1 MRPGPP
7 CGSVPVLPAPTPAGT
22 ENANVSWKNLCRAAI
37 LAASSIALPCFAAD
51 GDADPSFGVD
61 GITYVTPDDVDA
73 REIMPVVA
81 IALPDGKLLFGGTRN
96 KIVEGSPWF
105 EPQIRGALVRLN
117 ADGSP
122 DAGFGNTAIPGL
134 FELPD
139 LVAGT
144 RMQGIES
151 MVRLDDGSLIAVGT
165 GMVNAPAQGFVV
177 KFDSEGALD
186 AGYGDG
192 GTLLLPEFYP
202 HAVAIDSQ
210 GRALVGGE
218 RFDAQGFIYTSTVI
232 RFGADGTPD
241 AAFGDAGT
249 VSIDWGDALLS
260 GYVSDLK
267 IGAGDGVIIGGGYEI
282 HGSGMGS
289 DFAVARL
296 DASGAFDTSFAGTGW
311 TVFHDTA
318 EASTSNRVNKL
329 AVSADGRIAFAGYHT
344 AGENITGLILGRL
357 GADGAIDA
365 SFGDA
370 STPGFLAPPVL
381 PTAQAVN
388 ATGLLL
394 QADGKLLVSAGYY
407 AWPDRQTFFALRT
420 SADGQL
426 DADFGNAGV
435 LQADLAPEGSYSES
449 SAMTLQPDGRI
460 VLAGRSM
467 RSTESPIVEF
477 AATRLLNANG
487 PDDRIF
493 GDGFDAPA
501 P

>member
-1 MRPGPP
+1 M
-7 CGSVPVLPAPTPAGT
+7 SL
-22 ENANVSWKNLCRAAI
+22 NILCRAAM
-37 LAASSIALPCFAAD
+37 LAAASIALPCFAAD
-51 GDADPSFGVD
+51 GGIDPSFGVD
-61 GITYVTPDDVDA
+61 GVSYVTPDDIDA

-81 IALPDGKLLFGGTRN
+81 IPLPDGKLLFGGTRN
-96 KIVEGSPWF
+96 KIVDGSPWF

-151 MVRLDDGSLIAVGT
+151 MARLDDGSLIAVGT
-165 GMVNAPAQGFVV
+165 GMVNAPAQGFIV
-177 KFDSEGALD
+177 KFDAEGALD
-186 AGYGDG
+186 AGYGEA
-192 GTLLLPEFYP
+192 GTVLLPEFYP

-218 RFDAQGFIYTSTVI
+218 RFDSQAFIHTSSVI
-232 RFGADGTPD
+232 RLDADGSAD
-241 AAFGDAGT
+241 AGFGDAGT
-249 VSIDWGDALLS
+249 VSIDWGDAQLS
-260 GYVSDLK
+260 GYISDIK
-267 IGAGDGVIIGGGYEI
+267 CTAGDGVIVGGGYEVY
-282 HGSGMGS
+282 GSGMGS
-289 DFAVARL
+289 DFAIARL
-296 DASGAFDTSFAGTGW
+296 DADGAFDTSFAGSGW
-311 TVFHDTA
+311 TVFHNTA

-329 AVSADGRIAFAGYHT
+329 AVAADGSIAFAGYHT

-365 SFGDA
+365 GFGDA

-381 PTAQAVN
+381 PTAQSVN

-394 QADGKLLVSAGYY
+394 QDDGKLLVSAGYF
-407 AWPDRQTFFALRT
+407 AFPDRQTFFALRT
-420 SADGQL
+420 TAAGQL
-426 DADFGNAGV
+426 DADFADAGV

-467 RSTESPIVEF
+467 RSAESPIVEF
-477 AATRLLNANG
+477 AATRLQNASG

-493 GDGFDAPA
+493 GDGFDGPA

>member
-1 MRPGPP
+1 M
-7 CGSVPVLPAPTPAGT
+7 SL
-22 ENANVSWKNLCRAAI
+22 NILCRAAI
-37 LAASSIALPCFAAD
+37 LAAASIALPCFAAD
-51 GDADPSFGVD
+51 GGIDPSFGVD
-61 GITYVTPDDVDA
+61 GVSYVTPDDIDA

-81 IALPDGKLLFGGTRN
+81 IPLPDGKLLFGGTRN

-139 LVAGT
+139 LVSGT

-151 MVRLDDGSLIAVGT
+151 MARLDDGSLIAVGT
-165 GMVNAPAQGFVV
+165 GMVNAPAQGFIV
-177 KFDSEGALD
+177 KFDAEGALD

-192 GTLLLPEFYP
+192 GTVLLPEFYP

-218 RFDAQGFIYTSTVI
+218 RFDPQTFIYTSSVI
-232 RFGADGTPD
+232 RLDADGAAD
-241 AAFGDAGT
+241 AGFGDAGT
-249 VSIDWGDALLS
+249 VSIDWGDAQLS
-260 GYVSDLK
+260 GYVSDIK
-267 IGAGDGVIIGGGYEI
+267 SAAGDSVIVGGGYEVY
-282 HGSGMGS
+282 GAGMGS
-289 DFAVARL
+289 DFAIARL
-296 DASGAFDTSFAGTGW
+296 DADGAFDTTFAGTGW
-311 TVFHDTA
+311 TVFHDTT
-318 EASTSNRVNKL
+318 ETSTSNRVNKL

-357 GADGAIDA
+357 GVDGSIDT

-381 PTAQAVN
+381 PTAQNVN
-388 ATGLLL
+388 PTALLL
-394 QADGKLLVSAGYY
+394 QDDGKLLVSAAYF
-407 AWPDRQTFFALRT
+407 AWPDRQTFFAVRT
-420 SADGQL
+420 TVDGQL
-426 DADFGNAGV
+426 DADFAAAGV
-435 LQADLAPEGSYSES
+435 LQLDLALDGSYSES

-477 AATRLLNANG
+477 AATRLQNAGG

-493 GDGFDAPA
+493 GDGFDGSAP
-501 P
+501 

>member
-1 MRPGPP
+1 M
-7 CGSVPVLPAPTPAGT
+7 
-22 ENANVSWKNLCRAAI
+22 SWNTLCRAAI
-37 LAASSIALPCFAAD
+37 LAAATIALPCLAAD
-51 GDADPSFGVD
+51 GEVDPSFGVD
-61 GITYVTPDDVDA
+61 GITYVTPDDIDA

-151 MVRLDDGSLIAVGT
+151 MARLDDGSLVAVGT
-165 GMVNAPAQGFVV
+165 GMVNAPAQGFIV
-177 KFDSEGALD
+177 KLGADGMLD
-186 AGYGDG
+186 ASYGNG
-192 GTLLLPEFYP
+192 GIVLIPEFYP
-202 HAVAIDSQ
+202 HAVAIDGQ
-210 GRALVGGE
+210 GGAVVGGE
-218 RFDAQGFIYTSTVI
+218 RFDAQGFIYTSTVV
-232 RFGADGTPD
+232 RLDAGGTPD
-241 AAFGDAGT
+241 AGFGDAGEAA
-249 VSIDWGDALLS
+249 IDWGDAQQS

-267 IGAGDGVIIGGGYEI
+267 IDAGGRIVVGGGYEVY
-282 HGSGMGS
+282 GSGLGS

-296 DASGAFDTSFAGTGW
+296 DAGGAFDTSFAGTGW
-311 TVFHDTA
+311 TVFHDTT
-318 EASTSNRVNKL
+318 ESSTSNRVNKL

-357 GADGAIDA
+357 ATDGSVDGG
-365 SFGDA
+365 FGDP
-370 STPGFLAPPVL
+370 STPGFLAPDVL
-381 PTAQAVN
+381 PTAQSVN

-394 QADGKLLVSAGYY
+394 QDDGKLLVSAGYF
-407 AWPDRQTFFALRT
+407 AFPDRQTFFALRT

-426 DADFGNAGV
+426 DADFASGGI

-449 SAMTLQPDGRI
+449 SAMSLQPDGRI

-467 RSTESPIVEF
+467 RSSESPIVEF
-477 AATRLLNANG
+477 AATRLLNASG
-487 PDDRIF
+487 PADRIF
-493 GDGFDAPA
+493 GDGFDPA

>member
-1 MRPGPP
+1 M
-7 CGSVPVLPAPTPAGT
+7 
-22 ENANVSWKNLCRAAI
+22 SWNNLCRAAI
-37 LAASSIALPCFAAD
+37 LAAASIALPCLAAD
-51 GDADPSFGVD
+51 GEVDPSFGVE
-61 GITYVTPDDVDA
+61 GITYVTPDDIDA

-96 KIVEGSPWF
+96 KIVDGSPWF

-151 MVRLDDGSLIAVGT
+151 MARLDDGSLVAVGT
-165 GMVNAPAQGFVV
+165 GMVNAPSQGFVV
-177 KFDSEGALD
+177 KFDAEGTLD
-186 AGYGDG
+186 ASYGVG
-192 GTLLLPEFYP
+192 GTVLMPEFHP
-202 HAVAIDSQ
+202 HAIAIDGQ
-210 GRALVGGE
+210 GRAVVGGE

-232 RFGADGTPD
+232 RLDAGGTPD
-241 AAFGDAGT
+241 AGFGNAGE
-249 VSIDWGDALLS
+249 VAIDWGDALLS

-267 IGAGDGVIIGGGYEI
+267 IDAGGRVVVGGGYEVY
-282 HGSGMGS
+282 GSGLGS
-289 DFAVARL
+289 DFAIARL
-296 DASGAFDTSFAGTGW
+296 DTGGAFDTSFAGSGW

-318 EASTSNRVNKL
+318 ESSTSNRVNKL
-329 AVSADGRIAFAGYHT
+329 ALAGDGSIAFAGYHT

-357 GADGAIDA
+357 DADGAVDA

-370 STPGFLAPPVL
+370 STPGFLAPSVL
-381 PTAQAVN
+381 PTAQSVN

-394 QADGKLLVSAGYY
+394 QADGKLLVSAGYF

-420 SADGQL
+420 TADGEL
-426 DADFGNAGV
+426 DADFATAGV

-467 RSTESPIVEF
+467 RSADSPIVEF
-477 AATRLLNANG
+477 AATRLLNADG

-501 P
+501 PQAAP